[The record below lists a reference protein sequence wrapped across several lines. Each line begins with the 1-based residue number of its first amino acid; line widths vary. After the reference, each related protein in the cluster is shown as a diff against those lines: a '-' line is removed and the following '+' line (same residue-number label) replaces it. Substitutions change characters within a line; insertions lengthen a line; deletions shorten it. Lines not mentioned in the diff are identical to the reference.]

1 MLLQRLHFL
10 RRLPTNVAIYKL
22 KERVE
27 HSTRSFI
34 FWILRNVP
42 GYGNRPQQLSKTD
55 FGLRVVSYELIIFLP
70 YSLLSDEI
78 IIFS

>member
-27 HSTRSFI
+27 CSTRSFR
-34 FWILRNVP
+34 FWILDFRFWVLDF
-42 GYGNRPQQLSKTD
+42 RFWVLDFRFWILD
-55 FGLRVVSYELIIFLP
+55 FGF
-70 YSLLSDEI
+70 
-78 IIFS
+78 

>member
-27 HSTRSFI
+27 HSTRSFGFCGKLRVEMFFLSNFSRRI
-34 FWILRNVP
+34 LDFGFWIL
-42 GYGNRPQQLSKTD
+42 D
-55 FGLRVVSYELIIFLP
+55 FGF
-70 YSLLSDEI
+70 
-78 IIFS
+78 

>member
-34 FWILRNVP
+34 FWILRKVAGENL
-42 GYGNRPQQLSKTD
+42 QQTFQD
-55 FGLRVVSYELIIFLP
+55 GFWIEGCEL
-70 YSLLSDEI
+70 
-78 IIFS
+78 